1 VRHSITRC
9 EQQVK
14 QRSRIYIANTDRPRN
29 PKHVLGRDILRWR
42 EAYVV
47 LLRWQGAHL
56 VEETRLYVR
65 RVLLVRKT
73 GLDGGLQLMILEGV
87 L

>member
-1 VRHSITRC
+1 METWPQARNLDGRVRKLDIEGHC
-9 EQQVK
+9 EGH
-14 QRSRIYIANTDRPRN
+14 A
-29 PKHVLGRDILRWR
+29 HVSP
-42 EAYVV
+42 
-47 LLRWQGAHL
+47 LRWQGAHL

-73 GLDGGLQLMILEGV
+73 GLDGGLRLMILESV